1 MTITV
6 FFWCNMKYSNIY
18 KGTFLERPNRFIAIC
33 EIDGKQETCHVKNT
47 GRCRELLVKGATVY
61 LEKSSNPNRKT
72 QYDLVCVEKNNKLI
86 NMDSQIPN
94 YVVTESLDKI
104 FNDIT
109 YVKQEYKY
117 GNSRFDIYVE
127 TKTDKIFVEV
137 KGVTLEEDGV
147 VRFPDAP
154 TERGIKHLKEL
165 QKAVSEGFRACVVFL
180 VQMQDVK
187 YFEPNYETHPEF
199 ASELKKAY
207 ENGVEIFVYDSIVT
221 HDEIKL
227 NKSVK
232 IKMP

>member
-1 MTITV
+1 
-6 FFWCNMKYSNIY
+6 MKYSNIY

-154 TERGIKHLKEL
+154 TERGVKHLKEL

-199 ASELKKAY
+199 ANELKNAY

-221 HDEIKL
+221 SDEIKL

>member
-1 MTITV
+1 
-6 FFWCNMKYSNIY
+6 MKYSNIY

-33 EIDGKQETCHVKNT
+33 EIDGKEAICHVKNT

-72 QYDLVCVEKNNKLI
+72 QFDLIAVQKNSKLI

-94 YVVTESLDKI
+94 YVVLESLNKI
-104 FNDIT
+104 FQDIT

-127 TKTDKIFVEV
+127 TKTEKIFVEV
-137 KGVTLEEDGV
+137 KGVTLEEGGV

-154 TERGIKHLKEL
+154 TERGVKHLKEL
-165 QKAVSEGFRACVVFL
+165 QKAVLDGYRACVVFL
-180 VQMQDVK
+180 VQMNNVK
-187 YFEPNYETHPEF
+187 YFEPNYKTHPEF
-199 ASELKKAY
+199 AEELKRANK
-207 ENGVEIFVYDSIVT
+207 NGVEIFVYDSVVT
-221 HDEIKL
+221 PDEIKL
-227 NKSVK
+227 NNPIK

>member
-1 MTITV
+1 
-6 FFWCNMKYSNIY
+6 MKYSNIY

-94 YVVTESLDKI
+94 YVVTEFLDKI

-207 ENGVEIFVYDSIVT
+207 ENGVEIFVYDSVVT
-221 HDEIKL
+221 PNEIKL

>member
-1 MTITV
+1 
-6 FFWCNMKYSNIY
+6 MKYSNIY

-33 EIDGKQETCHVKNT
+33 EINGKEEICHVKNT

-72 QYDLVCVEKNNKLI
+72 QYDLVCVQKNNKLI

-207 ENGVEIFVYDSIVT
+207 ENGVEIFVYDSVVT
-221 HDEIKL
+221 PNEIKL

>member
-1 MTITV
+1 
-6 FFWCNMKYSNIY
+6 MKYSNIY
-18 KGTFLERPNRFIAIC
+18 QGKFLERPNRFIAIC
-33 EIDGKQETCHVKNT
+33 EIDGKKEICHVKNT

-72 QYDLVCVEKNNKLI
+72 QYDLVSVQKNDKLI

-94 YVVTESLDKI
+94 YVVVESINKVFDKVI
-104 FNDIT
+104 F
-109 YVKQEYKY
+109 VKQEYKY
-117 GNSRFDIYVE
+117 GNSRFDIYIEKE
-127 TKTDKIFVEV
+127 TEKIFVEV

-154 TERGIKHLKEL
+154 TERGVKHLKEL
-165 QKAVSEGFRACVVFL
+165 QKAVSEGYRACVVFL

-187 YFEPNYETHPEF
+187 YFEPNSETHPEF
-199 ASELKKAY
+199 ANELKNAY

-221 HDEIKL
+221 PDEIKL